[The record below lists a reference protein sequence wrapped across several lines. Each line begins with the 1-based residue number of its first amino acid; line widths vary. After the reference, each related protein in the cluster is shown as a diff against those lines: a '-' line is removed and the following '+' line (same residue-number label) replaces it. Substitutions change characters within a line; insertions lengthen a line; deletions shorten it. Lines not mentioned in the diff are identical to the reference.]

1 MSHQQFCGILHSI
14 ELWPTAQD
22 SSGQSVQFLECLP
35 LQMSP
40 NALKCLEMP
49 PCSNYLEAAGQSLGC
64 HGKPRLA
71 WHPTIIRSACFSI
84 LSLSVFSC
92 QQITSRFRGGK
103 DNFFLCHTNQGLTDH
118 PQYLN
123 RTLLPQYSIQ
133 PKLSQLDFCKIKG
146 LLYDTPTIHHT
157 IDVFISTEGALK
169 LPTTYDNHPSNPI
182 TSPPSIHI

>member
-22 SSGQSVQFLECLP
+22 SRGQSVQFLECHP

-64 HGKPRLA
+64 HGKPRLV
-71 WHPTIIRSACFSI
+71 WHPTIIRFACFSI

-92 QQITSRFRGGK
+92 QQTTSHFRGK
-103 DNFFLCHTNQGLTDH
+103 RQFLSMPYKPGTD
-118 PQYLN
+118 
-123 RTLLPQYSIQ
+123 R
-133 PKLSQLDFCKIKG
+133 
-146 LLYDTPTIHHT
+146 
-157 IDVFISTEGALK
+157 
-169 LPTTYDNHPSNPI
+169 
-182 TSPPSIHI
+182 PPSILKSNLIASIQHSTQTIPA